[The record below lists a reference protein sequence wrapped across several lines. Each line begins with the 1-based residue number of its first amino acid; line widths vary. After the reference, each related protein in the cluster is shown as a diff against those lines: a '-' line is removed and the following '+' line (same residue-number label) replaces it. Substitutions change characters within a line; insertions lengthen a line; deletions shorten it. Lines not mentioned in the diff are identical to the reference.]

1 MREKIKLGILTAL
14 IVLLAIGGTAW
25 AGSGNPGEEDLPP
38 LIKDAGPILTL
49 DDLPHLEE
57 QPFLRGASR
66 LREVELSSW
75 AYEPDKVEVGDR
87 FTLNLFPDVSYVATV
102 YEVHDHRATDGP
114 VVRARL
120 SGPNILDTSSVRL
133 RSCGERVTATAN
145 IYTWP
150 ADVHWR
156 YRIYPDPQ
164 TNKLYVA
171 EVNVDEWKSTLEPAH
186 DHHLRICPYAFD
198 YPYEEQSSERISEFY
213 SVLNC
218 PVCAGTGT
226 VCDRDETNA
235 DHP

>member
-1 MREKIKLGILTAL
+1 
-14 IVLLAIGGTAW
+14 
-25 AGSGNPGEEDLPP
+25 
-38 LIKDAGPILTL
+38 
-49 DDLPHLEE
+49 
-57 QPFLRGASR
+57 
-66 LREVELSSW
+66 LSSW

-114 VVRARL
+114 GVRARL
-120 SGPNILDTSSVRL
+120 SGPLIPDISSVRL

-164 TNKLYVA
+164 ANKLYVA
-171 EVNVDEWKSTLEPAH
+171 EVNFDEWMSTLDAKEDGH
-186 DHHLRICPYAFD
+186 VYFCPYLWD
-198 YPYEEQSSERISEFY
+198 YPYEERSWQITGEFSGVY
-213 SVLNC
+213 NC

-226 VCDRDETNA
+226 VCSRDETSA